1 MIIGEKFI
9 FEVGDPVVDQY
20 AGDRRVG
27 IVVDIESNQNGDK
40 VLVVETD
47 GTPGEIWRVLDV
59 NAVLP

>member
-9 FEVGDPVVDQY
+9 FEVGDPVVDQH
-20 AGDRRVG
+20 AVDCRIG
-27 IVVDIESNQNGDK
+27 IVVDIESNQNGET

-47 GTPGEIWRVLDV
+47 GTPGEIWRVLDA

>member
-9 FEVGDPVVDQY
+9 FEGSDPVVEEH
-20 AGDRRVG
+20 AADRGVG
-27 IVVDIESNQNGDK
+27 IVIDIESNQNGEK

-47 GTPGEIWRVLDV
+47 GTPGEIWRVLDE